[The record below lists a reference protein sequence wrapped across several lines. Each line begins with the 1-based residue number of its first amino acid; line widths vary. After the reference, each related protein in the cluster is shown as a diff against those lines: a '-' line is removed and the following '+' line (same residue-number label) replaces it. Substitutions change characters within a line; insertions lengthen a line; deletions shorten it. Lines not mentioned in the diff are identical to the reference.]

1 MEDKHH
7 RSIVKGATW
16 RVIGTLD
23 TIFLSFVFT
32 GKIGKALTIGAIEL
46 FTKILL
52 FYLHERIWMRL
63 AFGSEEKI
71 INGVLVK
78 EEKHYRSL
86 VKGISWRIVGSLDTF
101 WIALFVNRGSEHA
114 AQTAFYI
121 AATEVITKVLLYWLH
136 ERAWLNVKWGKAIAD
151 IKS

>member
-1 MEDKHH
+1 MSDKHH
-7 RSIVKGATW
+7 RSIAKGATW

-23 TIFLSFVFT
+23 TVFLSLVFT
-32 GKIGKALTIGAIEL
+32 GKIGKALTIGTIEL

-63 AFGSEEKI
+63 AFGTEEKI
-71 INGVLVK
+71 IDGALVK
-78 EEKHYRSL
+78 KEKHYRSL

-101 WIALFVNRGSEHA
+101 WIALFVNRGTEHA

-121 AATEVITKVLLYWLH
+121 AATEVITKVFLFWLH
-136 ERAWLNVKWGKAIAD
+136 ERAWMNIKWGKD
-151 IKS
+151 ISNVS